1 MILCRSL
8 SLGVSSMLSDWWLCF
23 SFALSLCSNP
33 AWGQAVSTGTVVGQV
48 LESAECRSTRRNS
61 HLIDKATNTLRAT
74 TTTDTGRFVFP
85 DVLLRKYES

>member
-8 SLGVSSMLSDWWLCF
+8 SLGVSSMLSELVVCF

-48 LESAECRSTRRNS
+48 LDPQNAAVPGATVT
-61 HLIDKATNTLRAT
+61 LIDKATNTLLAT
-74 TTTDTGRFVFP
+74 TTTDT
-85 DVLLRKYES
+85 